1 MFCYPIVILKI
12 YWLKHKSRDYPWRRI
27 HIKKKWKKKF
37 KENLR
42 FFLWIF
48 FTKNL
53 CTVKSNELKK
63 SFLNMCI
70 QKKQVIF
77 VHFTSLIKAAFKSK
91 IRMVLTLSIFSKKLE
106 EVFFFSSNKWTHVS
120 LPSNQNF
127 RFLLMLLWPC
137 FFLQEQTFFLVSIQ
151 TVAIYTSSVPKCKY
165 IRKNFIYL
173 LTRDSFPALA
183 TTWNGW
189 PNNDDRKIL

>member
-1 MFCYPIVILKI
+1 M
-12 YWLKHKSRDYPWRRI
+12 
-27 HIKKKWKKKF
+27 KKNFKKTSMEF
-37 KENLR
+37 WQNLR

-48 FTKNL
+48 FKKNL
-53 CTVKSNELKK
+53 CTVKSNEPKRL
-63 SFLNMCI
+63 FLNMCI
-70 QKKQVIF
+70 QKKTQVIF

-151 TVAIYTSSVPKCKY
+151 TVAIYTIHFQRTKM
-165 IRKNFIYL
+165 
-173 LTRDSFPALA
+173 
-183 TTWNGW
+183 
-189 PNNDDRKIL
+189 